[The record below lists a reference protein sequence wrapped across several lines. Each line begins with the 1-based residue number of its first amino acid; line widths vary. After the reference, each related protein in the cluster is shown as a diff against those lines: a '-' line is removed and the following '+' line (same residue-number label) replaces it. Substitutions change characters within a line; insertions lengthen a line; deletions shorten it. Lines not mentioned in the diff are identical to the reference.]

1 MLGRDLVIISKK
13 MFWLKLKICIKN
25 IRTLTDEKYR
35 GKSLQWSY
43 LNDVLF
49 IANSIAFLQCMPPC
63 CYVISSVSTVYR
75 AEETKELPKSEE
87 AITNIPED
95 TSVFLEALL

>member
-49 IANSIAFLQCMPPC
+49 IANSIAFLSVCRH
-63 CYVISSVSTVYR
+63 VVTSSLLS
-75 AEETKELPKSEE
+75 LPYIEQKRQKSFR
-87 AITNIPED
+87 NQKRP
-95 TSVFLEALL
+95 